1 MSYIDL
7 YRKRLKLDG
16 GSIAEAYINNTQR
29 YIDKIFKESPNLKKA
44 THLNKEI
51 YVRFLSGKRM
61 NNLTGVT
68 EDYKK
73 VLFQDLKYLVRIG
86 DYIEFDDNCW
96 IVIDTD
102 SNLRNSAIVE
112 KCNYTLKWI
121 DKFNKIHK
129 MPCYAENATFY
140 SLGVKFEDVNTPDL
154 KLKITMPWNKKSKG
168 LYLGQRFLFHKRSA
182 YIITS
187 LDYTQAS
194 EQDCY
199 GILSILMTQKGAS
212 IHPKDDLENDLAYNG
227 SFDYNLSIKEND
239 LILSKGDTLKLNP
252 LLYVD
257 GQLQNNDNYQFKWI
271 SSSEEIVNI
280 DDNGLLTC
288 VDNGIANITVMLKSN
303 NDITNSIVCEIT
315 SVPTDNEEIKLEG
328 DETLVW
334 TTNQI
339 FKASKI
345 VNGIEDISVKFNFRI
360 DYKESDT
367 NVALL
372 EVIDGTSCKI
382 TANDK
387 QIRGNIVLIATDV
400 ESNKEIKKDIEIVGF
415 FG

>member
-7 YRKRLKLDG
+7 YRKRLKIDG
-16 GSIAEAYINNTQR
+16 GSISEAYINNTQR
-29 YIDKIFKESPNLKKA
+29 YIDKTFKESPNLKKA
-44 THLNKEI
+44 IHLNKEI
-51 YVRFLSGKRM
+51 YVRFLSGKRT

-68 EDYKK
+68 DDYKK

-86 DYIEFDDNCW
+86 DYIEFDDNYW
-96 IVIDTD
+96 IVIDID
-102 SNLRNSAIVE
+102 NNLRNSAIVE
-112 KCNYTLKWI
+112 KCNYTLKWK
-121 DKFNKIHK
+121 DEFNKIHE
-129 MPCYAENATFY
+129 MPCYTENATFY

-199 GILSILMTQKGAS
+199 GILSILMTQKGTS

-239 LILSKGDTLKLNP
+239 LILSKGDTLQLNP
-252 LLYVD
+252 LLYMD
-257 GQLQNNDNYQFKWI
+257 GQLQNNNNYQFEWI
-271 SSSEEIVNI
+271 SSNEKIAYV

-288 VDNGIANITVMLKSN
+288 VDNGVADITVMLKSN
-303 NDITNSIVCEIT
+303 NNITNSIVCEVT

-328 DETLVW
+328 DEVLMW

-345 VNGIEDISVKFNFRI
+345 INGVEDTSIKFNFKI
-360 DYKESDT
+360 DYQESDT

-372 EVIDGTSCKI
+372 EVIDDTSCKI

-387 QIRGNIVLIATDV
+387 RIRGNIVLIATDV
-400 ESNKEIKKDIEIVGF
+400 ESKKEIKKDIEIVGF